1 MENIKDFI
9 SSELRYPT
17 SNSKKKKRY
26 VTYHC
31 TKCNKVTETV
41 YQKSSFN
48 NLCTHCAKGGFTT
61 TEFIER
67 GKKHFGDLYDYS
79 KTVYINKRT
88 PVTIICPTHGEFT
101 QSAQEHMSGYGC
113 NRCKYDNK
121 SIDLLTPRE
130 EWLKR
135 IEKFPLI
142 SFKSLDFELGYHSQV
157 EFVCKLHGEF
167 KTNLGSL
174 QSSKHVCVHCSYTAH
189 QSQSIKPEHIGKE
202 AHIYYVY
209 LPKIDM
215 YKIGVTLNKE
225 ARFKALGEVQ
235 VIETKAMEYTEACK
249 LEHLLMTKLDK
260 YRYKGRQILVKNGST
275 ELFKQDVAKHIKRA
289 LQEQSCNETSLN

>member
-1 MENIKDFI
+1 MENIKGFI
-9 SSELRYPT
+9 SSEMRYPT
-17 SNSKKKKRY
+17 SISKKKKRY

-31 TKCNKVTETV
+31 TKCNKITETA

-61 TEFIER
+61 AKFIER
-67 GKKHFGDLYDYS
+67 GKEHFGDLYDYS

-101 QSAQEHMSGYGC
+101 QTAQEHLDGHGC
-113 NRCKYDNK
+113 NRCKFDKK

-135 IEKFPLI
+135 IKKFPLL

-167 KTNLGSL
+167 KTYLGSL
-174 QSSKHVCVHCSYTAH
+174 QSSKHVCTHCSYTAH
-189 QSQSIKPEHIGKE
+189 QSQSIRPEHIGKE

-209 LPKIDM
+209 LPEIDM
-215 YKIGVTLNKE
+215 YKLGVTLNKE
-225 ARFKALGEVQ
+225 ARFRALGEVQ
-235 VIETKAMEYTEACK
+235 VIETRAMEYTEACK

-260 YRYKGRQILVKNGST
+260 YRYKGRQVLVKSGST
-275 ELFKQDVAKHIKRA
+275 ELFKQDVSKHIIRA

>member
-1 MENIKDFI
+1 MENIKGFI

-31 TKCNKVTETV
+31 TKCNKVTEKV
-41 YQKSSFN
+41 YQKSRFN

-113 NRCKYDNK
+113 NRCNYDNK

-225 ARFKALGEVQ
+225 ARFKALDEVQ

>member
-1 MENIKDFI
+1 MENIKGFI

-31 TKCNKVTETV
+31 IKCNKVTETV
-41 YQKSSFN
+41 YQKGKFN

-61 TEFIER
+61 AEFIER

-79 KTVYINKRT
+79 KTVYINKRS
-88 PVTIICPTHGEFT
+88 PVTIVCPTHGEFT
-101 QSAQEHMSGYGC
+101 QSAQEHMNGHGC
-113 NRCKYDNK
+113 NRCKFENK
-121 SIDLLTPRE
+121 STDLLMPRE

-135 IEKFPLI
+135 VEKFPLI

-157 EFVCKLHGEF
+157 EFVCKLHGGF
-167 KTNLGSL
+167 KANLGSL
-174 QSSKHVCVHCSYTAH
+174 QSSKHVCAQCSYTAH
-189 QSQSIKPEHIGKE
+189 QSQSIRPEHIGKE

-209 LPKIDM
+209 LPEIDM
-215 YKIGVTLNKE
+215 YKIGVTLNKK

-249 LEHLLMTKLDK
+249 LEHLLMVKLDK
-260 YRYKGRQILVKNGST
+260 YRYKGRQILVKQGST

-289 LQEQSCNETSLN
+289 LQE